1 MFMGHAAS
9 GTPAS
14 VEKLTLDDVKAAQAS
29 MFDPSNATFIIAG
42 DISASQAKAELDRAF
57 AGWKAGAASNEAPHG
72 AAAAASSKMR
82 VAIVDRPGAV
92 QTVIRFLAPGVAYSD
107 VTRVQRNLLNTIL
120 GGSFTSRLNQN
131 LREDHGYTYGAKSD
145 FEMRLTAGAFTAG
158 AAVRAD
164 ATGESL
170 KEFMKEFGRLI
181 AGDITDAEAA
191 KARETERN
199 ETISAFE
206 GLTGVAG
213 AAATFTLN
221 GLPLTTTASD
231 LEAMSRVT
239 AGDLN
244 ALAKKALPLDAGV
257 LVLVGDKKLILEQIK
272 DLGLEAPVE
281 YTAMGERK

>member
-1 MFMGHAAS
+1 
-9 GTPAS
+9 
-14 VEKLTLDDVKAAQAS
+14 
-29 MFDPSNATFIIAG
+29 
-42 DISASQAKAELDRAF
+42 
-57 AGWKAGAASNEAPHG
+57 
-72 AAAAASSKMR
+72 
-82 VAIVDRPGAV
+82 
-92 QTVIRFLAPGVAYSD
+92 
-107 VTRVQRNLLNTIL
+107 
-120 GGSFTSRLNQN
+120 
-131 LREDHGYTYGAKSD
+131 
-145 FEMRLTAGAFTAG
+145 
-158 AAVRAD
+158 
-164 ATGESL
+164 
-170 KEFMKEFGRLI
+170 MKEFGRLI

-199 ETISAFE
+199 ETIRAFE
-206 GLTGVAG
+206 GLPGVAG

-221 GLPLTTTASD
+221 GLPLSTTASD